1 MSDVIYPTSIAI
13 KAGRITVVGSIASH
27 TLDQFTITMAA
38 DGTFGTQKISS
49 VKVVNSTTK
58 EIKTTL
64 SIWRSFTTSQAIRG
78 LPSWKPKQNSHVL
91 VRYDLKT
98 KAVMAAY
105 SSSGEFQDVGW
116 EKSIG
121 IVALLNFP
129 TGYAIVI
136 VK

>member
-1 MSDVIYPTSIAI
+1 
-13 KAGRITVVGSIASH
+13 
-27 TLDQFTITMAA
+27 
-38 DGTFGTQKISS
+38 
-49 VKVVNSTTK
+49 
-58 EIKTTL
+58 
-64 SIWRSFTTSQAIRG
+64 
-78 LPSWKPKQNSHVL
+78 
-91 VRYDLKT
+91 
-98 KAVMAAY
+98 MAAY